1 MKEGIIMRSAESL
14 TYWEWLNVLEEAIR
28 QFNEK
33 ETYLIKNDLSERCIN
48 SKLAMYV
55 ERVLEDQEIEG
66 VDVDVEYN
74 RGFNG
79 NESGIK
85 RFKGGPVYLD
95 LVVHQREYDVVR
107 GFLNYIYVEMKKPQ
121 NPDGFNTDRSRVCDM
136 TNPFGGFGY
145 KIGAFLI
152 IVADD
157 TRNHYCLEIHDLYKE
172 GLAWELLEDNPR

>member
-1 MKEGIIMRSAESL
+1 MVSIAGSLVSKHRNHGFLFPGMLVSEGPD
-14 TYWEWLNVLEEAIR
+14 T
-28 QFNEK
+28 
-33 ETYLIKNDLSERCIN
+33 
-48 SKLAMYV
+48 
-55 ERVLEDQEIEG
+55 G
-66 VDVDVEYN
+66 VTSP
-74 RGFNG
+74 GILK
-79 NESGIK
+79 SGIK

-157 TRNHYCLEIHDLYKE
+157 TRNYYCLEIHDLYRE